1 MYVTDVFKNEGSENF
16 DWEAFFSPEHA
27 DKIIQQVDPLQI
39 IMNLRKHL
47 QEDKFRL
54 TFKLSKLL
62 RKLLA
67 GETLKSPKI
76 LELGAATGLLTRW
89 LVSRYGGTGVLV
101 DKSKASYKKYCEMK
115 DDIKRQLTYITGD
128 IFALELA
135 AEFDLVCSFGLVE
148 HFVDKRDVLAMHG
161 KFLSADGIIV
171 ILVPL
176 DSPLTRA
183 FLEVH
188 PELNLGYRELLT
200 EGEFK
205 KILAENGLKVSRT
218 EVSTGYCYDFVGALC
233 RKGAG
238 S

>member
-1 MYVTDVFKNEGSENF
+1 MYVTDVSKNEASEDF

-39 IMNLRKHL
+39 IANLRKHL
-47 QEDKFRL
+47 QENKFRL
-54 TFKLSKLL
+54 TFTLSKLL

-67 GETLKSPKI
+67 GEEIKSPKI

-89 LVSRYGGTGVLV
+89 LVSQYGGTGVLV
-101 DKSKASYKKYCEMK
+101 DKSEASYKKYREMK
-115 DDIKRQLTYITGD
+115 DNIKRYLTYITED
-128 IFALELA
+128 IFDLELA
-135 AEFDLVCSFGLVE
+135 EEFDLVCSFGLVE
-148 HFVDKRDVLAMHG
+148 HFVDKRDVLAVHR
-161 KFLSADGIIV
+161 KFVSSQGIIV

-200 EGEFK
+200 ESEFK
-205 KILAENGLKVSRT
+205 KMLTQNGLEVVRT
-218 EVSTGYCYDFVGALC
+218 EVSKGYCYDFIGALC
-233 RKGAG
+233 RTI
-238 S
+238 